1 MTKAQRATGAFV
13 GVVFGVTLSWT
24 GMTSPE
30 VIRSALLFE
39 KAYLFLFF
47 GAAVATAF
55 VGLRVLRAVRERAVI
70 TGDRVAWFTEPPQR
84 RHLAGSVI
92 FGTGWAICD
101 ACPGPIFTQLGQ
113 GVAWSLFTIA
123 GVAIGVRLHAMRQVR
138 SVSVAAGG
146 GAGTAA
152 PQSA

>member
-1 MTKAQRATGAFV
+1 MAPRITGALV

-47 GAAVATAF
+47 AAAVATSF

-70 TGDRVAWFTEPPQR
+70 TGDPVRWTVERPER
-84 RHLAGSVI
+84 RHVVGSLI
-92 FGTGWAICD
+92 FGTGWAIAD

-113 GVAWSLFTIA
+113 GIAWSLFTIA
-123 GVAIGVRLHAMRQVR
+123 GVAIGVRLHAARQTAPAR
-138 SVSVAAGG
+138 APLPAG
-146 GAGTAA
+146 
-152 PQSA
+152 QV

>member
-1 MTKAQRATGAFV
+1 MATRAVGAVV

-55 VGLRVLRAVRERAVI
+55 VGLRILRAVRSRALI
-70 TGDRVAWFTEPPQR
+70 TGNAVDWYVEGPRR
-84 RHLAGSVI
+84 RHVAGSVI
-92 FGTGWAICD
+92 FGIGWAVSD

-113 GVAWSLFTIA
+113 G
-123 GVAIGVRLHAMRQVR
+123 
-138 SVSVAAGG
+138 
-146 GAGTAA
+146 
-152 PQSA
+152 

>member
-1 MTKAQRATGAFV
+1 MATRATGAIV

-39 KAYLFLFF
+39 RAYLFLFF
-47 GAAVATAF
+47 AAAVGTAF

-70 TGDRVAWFTEPPQR
+70 TGDPVPWPTQTPER
-84 RHLAGSVI
+84 RHIAGSVI
-92 FGTGWAICD
+92 FGIGWAVSD

-113 GVAWSLFTIA
+113 GIAWSLFTIA
-123 GVAIGVRLHAMRQVR
+123 GVAIGVRLY
-138 SVSVAAGG
+138 AARE
-146 GAGTAA
+146 
-152 PQSA
+152 SARARPEFVYAT

>member
-1 MTKAQRATGAFV
+1 MRPRAVGAAV

-47 GAAVATAF
+47 GSAVATAF
-55 VGLRVLRAVRERAVI
+55 VGLRILRAVRERAVI
-70 TGDRVAWFTEPPQR
+70 TGDRVAWFIERPQR
-84 RHLAGSVI
+84 RHLVGSVI
-92 FGTGWAICD
+92 FGVGWAICD

-123 GVAIGVRLHAMRQVR
+123 GVAIGVRLHAAR
-138 SVSVAAGG
+138 VATAPAPAPAG
-146 GAGTAA
+146 AA
-152 PQSA
+152 A

>member
-1 MTKAQRATGAFV
+1 MAPRITGALV

-30 VIRSALLFE
+30 VIPLALLFE

-55 VGLRVLRAVRERAVI
+55 VGLRILRAVRSSAVL
-70 TGDRVAWFTEPPQR
+70 TGDPVQWFVERPR
-84 RHLAGSVI
+84 RNHVVGAVV
-92 FGTGWAICD
+92 FGTGWAISD

-123 GVAIGVRLHAMRQVR
+123 GVAIGVRLHAAR
-138 SVSVAAGG
+138 VATAPAPAPAG
-146 GAGTAA
+146 AA
-152 PQSA
+152 A